1 MKSSNIVKQLLKI
14 VNEIISLAEI
24 DYYFGQQDIEYIDY
38 QTYTLGENTINFLNE
53 NRSKYLN
60 AISKA
65 FSLDS
70 EIERSYTIE
79 KYKGSFIDFFSEL
92 IIKKTEATEQ
102 CVEIFYNQLK
112 SQGTQTFSVFRE
124 ICGITFKTSSDP
136 VSLGNY
142 TIYHFQSH
150 KHIIEAK
157 SSVKPEDN
165 RFDFSQKY
173 LIEWKADAK
182 HYTKAIEIADSYF
195 EKFELILHYIIGRP
209 TSKYEVK
216 IFNYQGRNNRNA
228 IVFSDGGLATSS
240 TSHGA
245 SEELPVDNPY
255 FTNEDFGYRLI
266 WQMADTNSLNQF
278 QKRILLAIEWIGQ
291 SIIEPLPQSAFL
303 KAAIALEIIFTYN
316 EKTIINASI
325 LSQISEGTALILGE
339 SVEERFKIETE
350 VKNLYGLRSAI
361 VHSGN
366 KDISRDDHLKIL
378 DVSRNVVT
386 KLLTSEK
393 LMSIDSVE
401 NLYKLLKQI
410 KYSGDIF

>member
-14 VNEIISLAEI
+14 VNEIISLAEV
-24 DYYFGQQDIEYIDY
+24 DYYFRKQDIDY
-38 QTYTLGENTINFLNE
+38 RTYTIGENTINFLNE
-53 NRSKYLN
+53 NRYKYLN

-70 EIERSYTIE
+70 EIERSYTIKE
-79 KYKGSFIDFFSEL
+79 YEDSFLNFFSEL

-102 CVEIFYNQLK
+102 CVEVFYNQLK

-124 ICGITFKTSSDP
+124 IYGITFKTSTDP

-157 SSVKPEDN
+157 SSVKPKDKT
-165 RFDFSQKY
+165 FDFSPKY

-195 EKFELILHYIIGRP
+195 EKFELILHYIIGLP
-209 TSKYEVK
+209 ISKYEVK
-216 IFNYQGRNNRNA
+216 IFNYQGLNNRNA

-245 SEELPVDNPY
+245 FEELPIDNPS
-255 FTNEDFGYRLI
+255 FTNEDLGYRFI
-266 WQMADTNSLNQF
+266 WQMVDTNSLNQF

-291 SIIEPLPQSAFL
+291 SIREPLPQSAFL
-303 KAAIALEIIFTYN
+303 KAAIALEIIFTDN

-325 LSQISEGTALILGE
+325 LSQISEGTALILGK
-339 SVEERFKIETE
+339 SVEERLEIETE
-350 VKNLYGLRSAI
+350 FKKLYELRSAI

-366 KDISRDDHLKIL
+366 KDISRSDHLKIL
-378 DVSRNVVT
+378 KVSRSVLT
-386 KLLTSEK
+386 KLLTDK
-393 LMSIDSVE
+393 TLMSIDSVK

-410 KYSGDIF
+410 KYSGDTF

>member
-1 MKSSNIVKQLLKI
+1 MKSSNIVKKLLKI

-24 DYYFGQQDIEYIDY
+24 GDYFGQQVIEYE
-38 QTYTLGENTINFLNE
+38 TYDSGEDTINFLNE
-53 NRSKYLN
+53 NYFKYLE
-60 AISKA
+60 AISRA

-79 KYKGSFIDFFSEL
+79 KYKNSLIYFFSEL
-92 IIKKTEATEQ
+92 IIKKIEATEQ
-102 CVEIFYNQLK
+102 CVEVFYDQLK
-112 SQGTQTFSVFRE
+112 SQETQTFSVFRE
-124 ICGITFKTSSDP
+124 IYGITFKTSTDP

-157 SSVKPEDN
+157 SSVKPGDKT
-165 RFDFSQKY
+165 FDFSPKY

-182 HYTKAIEIADSYF
+182 HYEKAIEIADAYF
-195 EKFELILHYIIGRP
+195 ERFELILYYIIGLP
-209 TSKYEVK
+209 TPKYEVK
-216 IFNYQGRNNRNA
+216 IFNYQGRNIRNA

-240 TSHGA
+240 KIHGA
-245 SEELPVDNPY
+245 FEELPVDNPY
-255 FTNEDFGYRLI
+255 FTNEDFGYRYI
-266 WQMADTNSLNQF
+266 WQLANMNSLNQF
-278 QKRILLAIEWIGQ
+278 QKRIFLAIEWIGQ
-291 SIIEPLPQSAFL
+291 SIREPLPQSAFL
-303 KAAIALEIIFTYN
+303 KAAIALEIVFTYN

-325 LSQISEGTALILGE
+325 LSQISEGTALILGKT
-339 SVEERFKIETE
+339 VEERLEIETE
-350 VKNLYGLRSAI
+350 VKKLYGLRSAI

-386 KLLTSEK
+386 KLLTAEK

-410 KYSGDIF
+410 KYSGDTF

>member
-24 DYYFGQQDIEYIDY
+24 GDYFGKQGIEH
-38 QTYTLGENTINFLNE
+38 QTYDLGENTVNFLNE
-53 NRSKYLN
+53 NSSKYSN
-60 AISKA
+60 AISRA
-65 FSLDS
+65 FSLDT

-79 KYKGSFIDFFSEL
+79 TYKDSFINFFLEL

-102 CVEIFYNQLK
+102 CVEVFYNQLK
-112 SQGTQTFSVFRE
+112 SQVTHTFSVFRE
-124 ICGITFKTSSDP
+124 IYGITFETSIDP

-157 SSVKPEDN
+157 SSVKPRDN
-165 RFDFSQKY
+165 RFDFSPKY

-182 HYTKAIEIADSYF
+182 HYKKAIEIADSYF

-209 TSKYEVK
+209 NSKYEVK
-216 IFNYQGRNNRNA
+216 IFNYQGRNNRDA

-245 SEELPVDNPY
+245 SKELPIDNHS
-255 FTNEDFGYRLI
+255 FTNENLGYKFI
-266 WQMADTNSLNQF
+266 WKMADTNSLNQF

-291 SIIEPLPQSAFL
+291 SIREPLPQSAFL

-325 LSQISEGTALILGE
+325 LSQISEGTALILGK
-339 SVEERFKIETE
+339 SVDERLEIETE

-361 VHSGN
+361 VHTGN
-366 KDISRDDHLKIL
+366 KDISRSDHLKIL
-378 DVSRNVVT
+378 KVSRNVLT
-386 KLLTSEK
+386 KLLTDEK

-410 KYSGDIF
+410 KYSGDTF

>member
-24 DYYFGQQDIEYIDY
+24 DYYFRKQDIDY
-38 QTYTLGENTINFLNE
+38 QTYTIGENTINFLNE
-53 NRSKYLN
+53 NRYKYLN

-79 KYKGSFIDFFSEL
+79 KYKDSFIDFFSEL

-102 CVEIFYNQLK
+102 CVEVFYNQLK
-112 SQGTQTFSVFRE
+112 SQVTHTFSVFRE
-124 ICGITFKTSSDP
+124 IYGITFKTSTDP

-165 RFDFSQKY
+165 RFDFSSKY

-216 IFNYQGRNNRNA
+216 IFNYQGRNNRDA

-245 SEELPVDNPY
+245 SDELPVDHPSL
-255 FTNEDFGYRLI
+255 TNEDLGYKSI

-278 QKRILLAIEWIGQ
+278 HKRILLAIEWIGR
-291 SIIEPLPQSAFL
+291 SIMEPLPQSAFL
-303 KAAIALEIIFTYN
+303 KAAIALEKIFTYN

-325 LSQISEGTALILGE
+325 LSQISEGTAFILGK
-339 SVEERFKIETE
+339 SVEERLEIEKE
-350 VKNLYGLRSAI
+350 VKKLYELRSAI

-366 KDISRDDHLKIL
+366 KDISRSDHIRILK
-378 DVSRNVVT
+378 VSKSVLT

-393 LMSIDSVE
+393 LMSIDSIE
-401 NLYKLLKQI
+401 NLHKLLKRI
-410 KYSGDIF
+410 KYSGDTF